1 MKIFFLY
8 SIIFIGLLFQSC
20 NDSARETERLNE
32 WNVELP
38 SHFDSLPIPLNNP
51 MNKAKVELG
60 ARLFYDPLLSID
72 SSLSCASCHI
82 ASFAFSDGKIKSRGQ
97 SDSLTFRNSPVLF
110 NLAYAPYFMM
120 DGGVPTLE
128 LQIVA
133 PLMHENE
140 MGFDLFKLSD
150 RLAENEIYQELSLR
164 AFDREL
170 DPAAIAY
177 SIAAFERSLLSYQS
191 KYDAYLSEDKSV
203 FDEEEKRGFDLF
215 YSDSLNCSSC
225 HSGINFSNYKF
236 YNIGLYQSYT
246 DPGRWRITEKA
257 ADIGKFK
264 VPTLRNIE
272 YSAPYMH
279 DGSFATL
286 EEVITFKMSGGKT
299 NENKSDTINSFQLN
313 ENDQKSLLSFLK
325 SLSDPIFVER
335 EIQRR
340 EKL

>member
-1 MKIFFLY
+1 VKIYFSV
-8 SIIFIGLLFQSC
+8 SIIFLGLFLQSC
-20 NDSARETERLNE
+20 NNSAEDTDDLIE
-32 WNVELP
+32 WNIELP

-51 MNKAKVELG
+51 MNLAKIELG
-60 ARLFYDPLLSID
+60 ARLFYDSQLSLD
-72 SSLSCASCHI
+72 SSLSCASCHK
-82 ASFAFSDGKIKSRGQ
+82 ASFAFSDGKIKSRGI

-140 MGFDLFKLSD
+140 MGFDLFT
-150 RLAENEIYQELSLR
+150 LAERLVENELYQALSLK

-191 KYDAYLSEDKSV
+191 KYDTYISEDTTV
-203 FDEEEKRGFDLF
+203 FNKEEKRGFELF

-225 HSGINFSNYKF
+225 HNGINLSNYKF
-236 YNIGLYQSYT
+236 YNIGLYENYS
-246 DPGRWRITEKA
+246 DPGRWRITEKS

-279 DGSFATL
+279 DGSIATL
-286 EEVITFKMSGGKT
+286 KEVIIFKMSGGV
-299 NENKSDTINSFQLN
+299 NHENKSDKVHSFHLN
-313 ENDQKSLLSFLK
+313 EKDQKALLSFLK
-325 SLSDPIFVER
+325 SLSDPIFVA
-335 EIQRR
+335 R
-340 EKL
+340 EKERRTKL